1 MGIIHEQIRFVRSPR
16 AVIHGLAH
24 DKRAA
29 LIGFRHVLTLAVL
42 WEGAVVLWALGGAV
56 VTLPA
61 FLKIPVD
68 RYYLYQ
74 LIFMIPMFLAT
85 WILAAG
91 IGYLLSKPFGGE
103 GSFDTVLGG
112 FGLTTAVSGYFALIP
127 DYVQGVLWTTGW
139 VPFAEYQEITSRG
152 FPAAVVWAYLLAWL
166 FAHLAL
172 YSATI
177 YHGQRISLP
186 KSVLVA
192 VIAFS
197 GSFAVWIT
205 IVR

>member
-1 MGIIHEQIRFVRSPR
+1 MKIIQEQIRFVRSPGEF
-16 AVIHGLAH
+16 VEGLAH
-24 DKRAA
+24 DRGAA
-29 LIGFRHVLTLAVL
+29 YVGFRHVLTIAVL
-42 WEGAVVLWALGGAV
+42 WEGAIVLWTLGDAV

-74 LIFMIPMFLAT
+74 LIFMIPMFLAA

-91 IGYLLSKPFGGE
+91 IGYLLSKPFGGA
-103 GSFDTVLGG
+103 GSFDTILGG

-127 DYVQGVLWTTGW
+127 DYVQGILWTTGW
-139 VPFAEYQEITSRG
+139 IPFAEYQEITSHG
-152 FPAAVVWAYLLAWL
+152 FPAVVVWTYLLAWL

-177 YHGQRISLP
+177 YYAARISLP

-192 VIAFS
+192 AVAFS